1 MNLKI
6 LYIFSILLILIMGFS
21 FAETQNLENE
31 TIEINYFYMSG
42 CSACA
47 KMKPELEKFVEKYN
61 ITLNTYEISLPQN
74 SKLFQEKLEE
84 YFVPVE
90 RRGYVPTVFIKND
103 FFIGY
108 SGESVNNIERIILR
122 EIENSDFDYQPINEG
137 VGETTKIDTTI
148 LGILPVSV
156 HLAADSF
163 LAILF
168 STIIIAFFDSLNICS
183 MTVLVFLIVYLVSI
197 GSMKR
202 VLKTGLLF
210 TTVIYLFYF
219 MFMLILTEII
229 NAFILDYGF
238 LIRLILVIFCGIVGL
253 LLIKDYFFYGKWLS
267 LRVPDSTKP
276 ILEKY
281 LKQATLISTIIFA
294 ILASLVELP
303 CTAIFPFVY
312 STILAEGMVVGV
324 ERIAWI
330 ALYNL
335 VYVVPLLLIVFATY
349 FSWVNIANV
358 DEKIQKS
365 KKALK
370 LITGLIL
377 LLIGLYFALP
387 IL

>member
-1 MNLKI
+1 MTI
-6 LYIFSILLILIMGFS
+6 LQSIILGVIEGITEFIPVSSTAHLLIWANWL
-21 FAETQNLENE
+21 
-31 TIEINYFYMSG
+31 
-42 CSACA
+42 
-47 KMKPELEKFVEKYN
+47 K
-61 ITLNTYEISLPQN
+61 
-74 SKLFQEKLEE
+74 
-84 YFVPVE
+84 
-90 RRGYVPTVFIKND
+90 
-103 FFIGY
+103 
-108 SGESVNNIERIILR
+108 
-122 EIENSDFDYQPINEG
+122 IENSDFNYQPINEG